1 MKHSS
6 RRRRFLVLAAAGY
19 VLASL
24 PAAGAESP
32 EQNKTVGIAL
42 GGGGAR
48 GLAHVEML
56 TVLDEL
62 GIKPRLI
69 AGTSMGAVM
78 GALYASGHSAAQIK
92 SIVNDALARESSSTG
107 FFHKELLE
115 WIHLVD
121 PAINQE
127 TLLSSGDFIA
137 FLHDQIGP
145 RTFADLKIP
154 LLVVA
159 ADIQRREQVILHEH
173 ELIPALEASI
183 AFPGLFSPV
192 VLNDRVLVDGGIVNP
207 VPYDLLIGHCDIT
220 IAVDVAGRRT
230 VAPNPNPAF
239 FEVISESFQT
249 MENSILQAKMKVQP
263 PNIYVKP
270 DLIDIHLLDFGK
282 AQEIYRQARPA
293 QAELRRSL
301 QKLLL

>member
-1 MKHSS
+1 MKHSL
-6 RRRRFLVLAAAGY
+6 RRRRFLVLATAGY

-24 PAAGAESP
+24 PAAGAKSP
-32 EQNKTVGIAL
+32 EQHKTVGIAL

-56 TVLDEL
+56 AVLDEL

-69 AGTSMGAVM
+69 AGTSMGAVI
-78 GALYASGHSAAQIK
+78 GALYASGHSAAEIK
-92 SIVNDALARESSSTG
+92 SLVNDALARASSSSG
-107 FFHKELLE
+107 FFRKELLE
-115 WIHLVD
+115 WIHLID

-137 FLHDQIGP
+137 FLHKQIGP
-145 RTFADLKIP
+145 HSFADLKIP

-192 VLNDRVLVDGGIVNP
+192 VLDDRVLVDGGVVNP
-207 VPYDLLIGHCDIT
+207 VPYDLLIGHCDVT
-220 IAVDVAGRRT
+220 VAVDVAGRRT
-230 VAPNPNPAF
+230 FAPDPNPAF

-263 PNIYVKP
+263 PDIYVKP
-270 DLIDIHLLDFGK
+270 DLVDIHLLDFGK
-282 AQEIYRQARPA
+282 AQDIYRQARPA
-293 QAELRRSL
+293 QAEMRRSL
-301 QKLLL
+301 QKLLV